1 MLILSRIV
9 ELFATFTECVVIL
22 SVITA
27 SSTRRI
33 PGRKGLFLLIAF
45 SLCSTIL
52 VTILNFL
59 DEFSYITPLVSMTFI
74 IFVTSKILSTGSLLT

>member
-33 PGRKGLFLLIAF
+33 PGHKGLFLL
-45 SLCSTIL
+45 
-52 VTILNFL
+52 
-59 DEFSYITPLVSMTFI
+59 M
-74 IFVTSKILSTGSLLT
+74 IFPFVLQSW